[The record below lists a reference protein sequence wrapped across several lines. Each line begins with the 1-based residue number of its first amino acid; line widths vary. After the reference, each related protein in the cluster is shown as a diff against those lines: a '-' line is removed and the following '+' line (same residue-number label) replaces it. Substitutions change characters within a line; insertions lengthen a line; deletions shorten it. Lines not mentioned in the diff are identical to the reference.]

1 MPDSLGWRMKMGV
14 ITPSTNTVVQ
24 PELEAMRPPGVTN
37 HIFRLPLSNPSM
49 GSPADFARM
58 VEQVDA
64 GLDQSVA
71 QAMTCE
77 PDHLILA
84 CSIESI
90 WGGSEKKGP
99 TVGERIRQRAG
110 DAIKVTQAPEAMKAA
125 LEAFDVKGTVSV
137 LTPYQ
142 PTADVFTR
150 AMVESAGFRVGKI
163 KNLGLGRS
171 NTIAKIDFD
180 IVREALR
187 EIDGPDVGAFIQL
200 GAALPMMHVAAE
212 AEKWLGKPVIAL
224 NTALYWHALRT
235 NGIDDKVYN
244 CGRLLS
250 EF

>member
-1 MPDSLGWRMKMGV
+1 MMLGV

-49 GSPADFARM
+49 GSPADFANM
-58 VEQVDA
+58 VAQVDA

-90 WGGSEKKGP
+90 WGDKKGP
-99 TVGERIRQRAG
+99 SVGERIRQRAG

-125 LEAFDVKGTVSV
+125 LEAFDVKGTVAV

-142 PTADVFTR
+142 PNADVFTR
-150 AMVESAGFRVGKI
+150 AMVEGAGFRVGRI

-180 IVREALR
+180 IVRQALR
-187 EIDGPDVGAFIQL
+187 ELDGPDVGAFIQL

-224 NTALYWHALRT
+224 NTALYWHALRS
-235 NGIDDKVYN
+235 NGIADKVYD
-244 CGRLLS
+244 CGRLLA
-250 EF
+250 EQ

>member
-37 HIFRLPLSNPSM
+37 HIFRLALTNPSM
-49 GSPADFARM
+49 GTPADFERM
-58 VEQVDA
+58 VQQFDA

-90 WGGSEKKGP
+90 WGAGAKTGP
-99 TVGERIRQRAG
+99 SVGERIRQRAG
-110 DAIKVTQAPEAMKAA
+110 DGIKVTEAPEAMKGA
-125 LEAFDVKGTVSV
+125 LDAFGVKGKVSV

-150 AMVESAGFRVGKI
+150 AMVEGAGYQVGRI

-180 IVREALR
+180 DVRKALR
-187 EIDGPDVGAFIQL
+187 EIDGDDIGAFIQL
-200 GAALPMMHVAAE
+200 GAALPMMHVATE

-224 NTALYWHALRT
+224 NTALYWHALRI
-235 NGIDDKVYN
+235 NGIDDKVYD

-250 EF
+250 EH

>member
-37 HIFRLPLSNPSM
+37 HIFRLALTNPSM
-49 GSPADFARM
+49 GTPADFERM
-58 VEQVDA
+58 VQQVDA

-90 WGGSEKKGP
+90 WGTGKGGP
-99 TVGERIRQRAG
+99 SVGERIRQRAG
-110 DAIKVTQAPEAMKAA
+110 DGIKVTQAPEAMKGA
-125 LEAFDVKGTVSV
+125 LDAFGVKGKVSV

-150 AMVESAGFRVGKI
+150 AMVEGAGYQVGKI

-180 IVREALR
+180 EVRKALR
-187 EIDGPDVGAFIQL
+187 EIDGDDIGAFIQL
-200 GAALPMMHVAAE
+200 GAALPMMHVATE

-235 NGIDDKVYN
+235 NGIDDKVYD

-250 EF
+250 EH

>member
-37 HIFRLPLSNPSM
+37 HIFRLALTNPSM
-49 GSPADFARM
+49 GTPADFERM
-58 VEQVDA
+58 VQQVDA

-90 WGGSEKKGP
+90 WGAGAKTGP
-99 TVGERIRQRAG
+99 SVGERIRQRAG
-110 DAIKVTQAPEAMKAA
+110 DGIKVTEAPEAMKGA
-125 LEAFDVKGTVSV
+125 LDAFGVKGKVSV

-150 AMVESAGFRVGKI
+150 AMVEGAGYQVGRI

-180 IVREALR
+180 DVRKALR
-187 EIDGPDVGAFIQL
+187 EIDGDDIGAFIQL
-200 GAALPMMHVAAE
+200 GAALPMMHVATE

-224 NTALYWHALRT
+224 NTALYWHALRI
-235 NGIDDKVYN
+235 NGIDDKVYD

-250 EF
+250 EH